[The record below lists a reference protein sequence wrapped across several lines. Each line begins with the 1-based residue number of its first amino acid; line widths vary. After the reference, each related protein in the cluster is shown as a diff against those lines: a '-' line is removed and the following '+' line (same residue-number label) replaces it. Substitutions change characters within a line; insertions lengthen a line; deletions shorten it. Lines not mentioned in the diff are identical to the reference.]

1 MKRIV
6 SCLVGV
12 LLLSACSHIEQSVPK
27 DIILDGDIVEKVV
40 FDVLPIKDGD
50 DPETK
55 ASAVPSADGKTVGFA
70 WELEDMV
77 GIYPD
82 KGSQIYFKIEDG
94 AGSSSA
100 SFDGGGWALK
110 QKASY
115 VSYYPFVADFFLSRD
130 AIPISFSGQKQ
141 VGTTPPFSGAKYVL
155 ASAPATSENGVLRFT
170 YNTLNTIINV
180 NATLPAG
187 TYTKASLTVDE
198 PLFKEEGTFSLDDME
213 IVGTK
218 FSNTL
223 EIELENVTLT
233 EEGTIPIYIMS
244 APVDLSGKDVVVRI
258 QSSEGKTYK
267 CVKNPSKEYLAGTRY
282 GLTCAMQIDQPNNLI
297 YYTSTDG
304 NIVTPYKTD
313 VFGANI
319 VSNKNVDGQGII
331 TFDGDVTSIGDG
343 AFSDCYSLA
352 SITIPNSVATIGD
365 SAFHNDTYLASITLP
380 EGITS
385 IGRYAFRGC
394 QALTS
399 MSLPES
405 VTIIGEGA
413 FELCTDLASI
423 TIPESVSTI
432 GNGVFSG
439 CISLTQFTGKFA
451 SADGY
456 LLIESHTIKAAALG
470 LEGDLILPEGVTR
483 IEEDTFRWCNTLTN
497 ITLPNSLTS
506 IGSRAFA
513 NCTSLSSITIPAG
526 VTDMGGV
533 AFMGCTSLTSIFVLP
548 MTPPDGDGMFD
559 DTNNGPIYV
568 PAESVDTYKAAEG
581 WSEYAD
587 RIQAIPKQNNVIYYT
602 SSDGRVI
609 TPYSADVFGGA
620 TLVSNEYVDG
630 QGVMTFDREV
640 TSIGNNAFYHNGYL
654 TSITIPAGVTS
665 FGEKALSGCNA
676 LTSIVVDSEN
686 TVFDSRNNCN
696 AIINTDNNKLVF
708 GCSSTIIPDSVTS
721 IGKYAFNNCTSLTSI
736 TLPEGLICIEEG
748 AFGNCSRLSYLK
760 IPSSVATI
768 GDSAFSACTDLII
781 EDIPESLTRIGR
793 YAFAWCKFIN
803 TTTYIP
809 SGVISIGEGAFY
821 GCTIFSVTFM
831 SITPPTISG
840 SIDLFCECDYLSSIY
855 VPSGSLNAYK
865 TSNGLS
871 NYADIIQAIPSVP
884 VPEAIDLGLP
894 SGLKWASFN
903 LGATK
908 PEEIGNYY
916 AWGEKETK
924 NDYSLSTYL
933 WCNGSN
939 ETLLKYCDNANYG
952 NSGFVDSKLVLEI
965 DDDVAYYTLGDGW
978 RIPTKEEYNELFANC
993 NWEWIDNYE
1002 QTGVCGISFTSKSS
1016 SNSIFIP
1023 SSGAIIDNSAQWAP
1037 SVYSWTASIATPPD
1051 NNYGP
1056 SCAFCLCYIPN
1067 STANTRPWLNYH
1079 RRYFGIPI
1087 RSVYSE

>member
-12 LLLSACSHIEQSVPK
+12 LLLSACSQIEQSVPE
-27 DIILDGDIVEKVV
+27 DNFLNGDIVEKVV

-55 ASAVPSADGKTVGFA
+55 ASAVPSADGKTVEFA
-70 WELEDMV
+70 WEENDMV

-82 KGSQIYFKIEDG
+82 KGSQIYFNIEDG
-94 AGSSSA
+94 AGTSSA
-100 SFDGGGWALK
+100 IFTGGGWALK
-110 QKASY
+110 QNSTY

-130 AIPISFSGQKQ
+130 AIPISFSGQKH

-170 YNTLNTIINV
+170 YSTLNTIINV

-198 PLFKEEGTFSLDDME
+198 PLFKEEGTFSLDDMV

-282 GLTCAMQIDQPNNLI
+282 GLTCDKMVEELVGNISFADSEVKRICVENWD
-297 YYTSTDG
+297 TDG
-304 NIVTPYKTD
+304 DGELSYSEEFQFFTGLKAILTATFSGCENLRAVIIPEGVKS
-313 VFGANI
+313 VGEMAFINCSSLSS
-319 VSNKNVDGQGII
+319 VSLPNTLERIWHQAFKNCSSLASISIPESVAKIDESAFSGCACLES
-331 TFDGDVTSIGDG
+331 VVLPEALTSISSGTFYG
-343 AFSDCYSLA
+343 CTNLSFISIPKGVSSIGGSAFSDCS
-352 SITIPNSVATIGD
+352 
-365 SAFHNDTYLASITLP
+365 
-380 EGITS
+380 
-385 IGRYAFRGC
+385 
-394 QALTS
+394 
-399 MSLPES
+399 
-405 VTIIGEGA
+405 
-413 FELCTDLASI
+413 
-423 TIPESVSTI
+423 
-432 GNGVFSG
+432 
-439 CISLTQFTGKFA
+439 
-451 SADGY
+451 
-456 LLIESHTIKAAALG
+456 
-470 LEGDLILPEGVTR
+470 
-483 IEEDTFRWCNTLTN
+483 
-497 ITLPNSLTS
+497 
-506 IGSRAFA
+506 
-513 NCTSLSSITIPAG
+513 SLSSISIPE
-526 VTDMGGV
+526 GV
-533 AFMGCTSLTSIFVLP
+533 ASISSYTFYGCTNLTSVSIPSTIKYISDYAFKDCTSLTSINLP
-548 MTPPDGDGMFD
+548 VGLIK
-559 DTNNGPIYV
+559 IYSSVFENCSDLSSIILPSSLETLGSHAFAGCSSLITINV
-568 PAESVDTYKAAEG
+568 P
-581 WSEYAD
+581 D
-587 RIQAIPKQNNVIYYT
+587 RITSLESGVFADCVGLHSLVIPEN
-602 SSDGRVI
+602 
-609 TPYSADVFGGA
+609 
-620 TLVSNEYVDG
+620 
-630 QGVMTFDREV
+630 V
-640 TSIGNNAFYHNGYL
+640 TSIGNYAFAGCRSL
-654 TSITIPAGVTS
+654 ASIIIPAGVS
-665 FGEKALSGCNA
+665 AIGMRAFWDCNS
-676 LTSIVVDSEN
+676 LISI
-686 TVFDSRNNCN
+686 
-696 AIINTDNNKLVF
+696 I
-708 GCSSTIIPDSVTS
+708 
-721 IGKYAFNNCTSLTSI
+721 
-736 TLPEGLICIEEG
+736 
-748 AFGNCSRLSYLK
+748 
-760 IPSSVATI
+760 
-768 GDSAFSACTDLII
+768 
-781 EDIPESLTRIGR
+781 IPESLTSIKQSTFAGCKGLSSIIIPASVAIIDDN
-793 YAFAWCKFIN
+793 AF
-803 TTTYIP
+803 
-809 SGVISIGEGAFY
+809 S
-821 GCTIFSVTFM
+821 GCTGLN
-831 SITPPTISG
+831 SIMVKATTPPTGTNSDRNMFSNTNDCPI
-840 SIDLFCECDYLSSIY
+840 F
-855 VPSGSLNAYK
+855 VPAESLEAYK
-865 TSNGLS
+865 SAWS
-871 NYADIIQAIPSVP
+871 YYADRIQAIPSVP

-908 PEEIGNYY
+908 PEEIGDYY

-1023 SSGAIIDNSAQWAP
+1023 SSGAIIDNSAQWAL

>member
-12 LLLSACSHIEQSVPK
+12 LLLSACSQIEQSVPE
-27 DIILDGDIVEKVV
+27 DNILNGDIVEKVV

-55 ASAVPSADGKTVGFA
+55 ASAVPSADGKTVEFA
-70 WELEDMV
+70 WEENDMV

-82 KGSQIYFKIEDG
+82 KGSQIYFNIEDG
-94 AGSSSA
+94 AGTSSA
-100 SFDGGGWALK
+100 IFTGGGWALK
-110 QKASY
+110 QNSTY

-170 YNTLNTIINV
+170 YSTLNTIINV

-282 GLTCAMQIDQPNNLI
+282 GLTCAMQIDQPNNVI

-304 NIVTPYKTD
+304 NIVTPHKTD

-319 VSNKNVDGQGII
+319 VSNDYADGQGII

-365 SAFHNDTYLASITLP
+365 SAFHNDAYLASITLP

-385 IGRYAFRGC
+385 IGRCASRGC

-405 VTIIGEGA
+405 VTIIGERA

-483 IEEDTFRWCNTLTN
+483 IEEDTFRWCKTLTN

-526 VTDMGGV
+526 VTDMGGGS
-533 AFMGCTSLTSIFVLP
+533 FMGCTSLTSIFVMP
-548 MTPPDGDGMFD
+548 ITPPDGDGMFD
-559 DTNNGPIYV
+559 DTNNCPIYVPSESVNAYKEAYTTQLGYDGWSIYADRIQAMPQPNNVIYYTSYDGKIVPPGYADAFGANIVSNEYVNGSGTITFDGEVTGVLGNAFSNRGELTSITIPESVSRIGPKAFYYCQRLTTINIPESVTYISAEAFYGCSSLKIIVIPKNVTNIDNYAFGYCSSLASITINALSPPLIEYGTAFEFTSCPIYV
-568 PAESVDTYKAAEG
+568 PAESVDVYKTMEN
-581 WSEYAD
+581 WSYYAD
-587 RIQAIPKQNNVIYYT
+587 RIQAIP
-602 SSDGRVI
+602 
-609 TPYSADVFGGA
+609 
-620 TLVSNEYVDG
+620 E
-630 QGVMTFDREV
+630 
-640 TSIGNNAFYHNGYL
+640 
-654 TSITIPAGVTS
+654 
-665 FGEKALSGCNA
+665 
-676 LTSIVVDSEN
+676 
-686 TVFDSRNNCN
+686 
-696 AIINTDNNKLVF
+696 
-708 GCSSTIIPDSVTS
+708 
-721 IGKYAFNNCTSLTSI
+721 
-736 TLPEGLICIEEG
+736 
-748 AFGNCSRLSYLK
+748 
-760 IPSSVATI
+760 
-768 GDSAFSACTDLII
+768 
-781 EDIPESLTRIGR
+781 
-793 YAFAWCKFIN
+793 
-803 TTTYIP
+803 
-809 SGVISIGEGAFY
+809 
-821 GCTIFSVTFM
+821 
-831 SITPPTISG
+831 
-840 SIDLFCECDYLSSIY
+840 
-855 VPSGSLNAYK
+855 
-865 TSNGLS
+865 
-871 NYADIIQAIPSVP
+871 
-884 VPEAIDLGLP
+884 
-894 SGLKWASFN
+894 
-903 LGATK
+903 
-908 PEEIGNYY
+908 
-916 AWGEKETK
+916 
-924 NDYSLSTYL
+924 
-933 WCNGSN
+933 
-939 ETLLKYCDNANYG
+939 
-952 NSGFVDSKLVLEI
+952 
-965 DDDVAYYTLGDGW
+965 
-978 RIPTKEEYNELFANC
+978 
-993 NWEWIDNYE
+993 
-1002 QTGVCGISFTSKSS
+1002 
-1016 SNSIFIP
+1016 
-1023 SSGAIIDNSAQWAP
+1023 
-1037 SVYSWTASIATPPD
+1037 
-1051 NNYGP
+1051 
-1056 SCAFCLCYIPN
+1056 
-1067 STANTRPWLNYH
+1067 
-1079 RRYFGIPI
+1079 
-1087 RSVYSE
+1087 

>member
-170 YNTLNTIINV
+170 YNTLNTIVNV

-581 WSEYAD
+581 WSDYADRIQAVPQPNNVIYYTSTDGNIVTPYKTDVFGANIISNEYVGEQGIITFDSNISSIGSQAFYGIVNLASISIPESVTSIGSEAFMHCPNLTSATIPGSVTNIGNSAFYYCTSLVNITIPESLTTIGDRVFCFCSSLTSVTIPEGVTSLEDYAFCNCTSLTSISIPNSVISIGESAFYDCPMLLSIDLPDSLLSIGATAFTGCTSLTSITIPESVTSIGRGAFIRCSSLVSFHGKFASSDGLFIIDSGNLLAVAMGALDESLDIPQGVTSIADYAIQGCSSLTSITIPEGVTSIGVGAFNGCSITTITIPSTVTSIGDHAFYSCFQLRNLTVLPQTPPSGGNEMFNFYQLYFIYVPMNSVVAYRSAQYWSDYAD
-587 RIQAIPKQNNVIYYT
+587 RIQAIP
-602 SSDGRVI
+602 
-609 TPYSADVFGGA
+609 
-620 TLVSNEYVDG
+620 E
-630 QGVMTFDREV
+630 
-640 TSIGNNAFYHNGYL
+640 
-654 TSITIPAGVTS
+654 
-665 FGEKALSGCNA
+665 
-676 LTSIVVDSEN
+676 
-686 TVFDSRNNCN
+686 
-696 AIINTDNNKLVF
+696 
-708 GCSSTIIPDSVTS
+708 
-721 IGKYAFNNCTSLTSI
+721 
-736 TLPEGLICIEEG
+736 
-748 AFGNCSRLSYLK
+748 
-760 IPSSVATI
+760 
-768 GDSAFSACTDLII
+768 
-781 EDIPESLTRIGR
+781 
-793 YAFAWCKFIN
+793 
-803 TTTYIP
+803 
-809 SGVISIGEGAFY
+809 
-821 GCTIFSVTFM
+821 
-831 SITPPTISG
+831 
-840 SIDLFCECDYLSSIY
+840 
-855 VPSGSLNAYK
+855 
-865 TSNGLS
+865 
-871 NYADIIQAIPSVP
+871 
-884 VPEAIDLGLP
+884 
-894 SGLKWASFN
+894 
-903 LGATK
+903 
-908 PEEIGNYY
+908 
-916 AWGEKETK
+916 
-924 NDYSLSTYL
+924 
-933 WCNGSN
+933 
-939 ETLLKYCDNANYG
+939 
-952 NSGFVDSKLVLEI
+952 
-965 DDDVAYYTLGDGW
+965 
-978 RIPTKEEYNELFANC
+978 
-993 NWEWIDNYE
+993 
-1002 QTGVCGISFTSKSS
+1002 
-1016 SNSIFIP
+1016 
-1023 SSGAIIDNSAQWAP
+1023 
-1037 SVYSWTASIATPPD
+1037 
-1051 NNYGP
+1051 
-1056 SCAFCLCYIPN
+1056 
-1067 STANTRPWLNYH
+1067 
-1079 RRYFGIPI
+1079 
-1087 RSVYSE
+1087 

>member
-6 SCLVGV
+6 SCLVGII
-12 LLLSACSHIEQSVPK
+12 LLSACSQIEQSVPK

-55 ASAVPSADGKTVGFA
+55 ASAVPSADGKTVEFA
-70 WELEDMV
+70 WELDDMV

-110 QKASY
+110 QNSTY

-198 PLFKEEGTFSLDDME
+198 TLFKEEGTFSLDNME
-213 IVGTK
+213 IIGTK

-223 EIELENVTLT
+223 EIELENVALT

-267 CVKNPSKEYLAGTRY
+267 CIKNPSKEYLAGTRY
-282 GLTCAMQIDQPNNLI
+282 GLTCAMQIDQPNNVI

-304 NIVTPYKTD
+304 SIVTPYKAD

-483 IEEDTFRWCNTLTN
+483 IEEDTFRWCKTLTN

-526 VTDMGGV
+526 VTDMGG
-533 AFMGCTSLTSIFVLP
+533 ASFAGCTSLTSIFVMP
-548 MTPPDGDGMFD
+548 ITPPDGDGMFD
-559 DTNNGPIYV
+559 DTNNCPIYV
-568 PAESVDTYKAAEG
+568 PSESVNAYKEAYTTQLGYDG

-587 RIQAIPKQNNVIYYT
+587 RIQAIQELN
-602 SSDGRVI
+602 GH
-609 TPYSADVFGGA
+609 A
-620 TLVSNEYVDG
+620 YVE
-630 QGVMTFDREV
+630 M
-640 TSIGNNAFYHNGYL
+640 GN
-654 TSITIPAGVTS
+654 
-665 FGEKALSGCNA
+665 
-676 LTSIVVDSEN
+676 
-686 TVFDSRNNCN
+686 
-696 AIINTDNNKLVF
+696 
-708 GCSSTIIPDSVTS
+708 
-721 IGKYAFNNCTSLTSI
+721 
-736 TLPEGLICIEEG
+736 
-748 AFGNCSRLSYLK
+748 
-760 IPSSVATI
+760 
-768 GDSAFSACTDLII
+768 
-781 EDIPESLTRIGR
+781 
-793 YAFAWCKFIN
+793 
-803 TTTYIP
+803 
-809 SGVISIGEGAFY
+809 
-821 GCTIFSVTFM
+821 
-831 SITPPTISG
+831 
-840 SIDLFCECDYLSSIY
+840 
-855 VPSGSLNAYK
+855 
-865 TSNGLS
+865 
-871 NYADIIQAIPSVP
+871 
-884 VPEAIDLGLP
+884 
-894 SGLKWASFN
+894 GLKWATMN
-903 LGATK
+903 LGASS
-908 PEEIGNYY
+908 PEDYGDYF
-916 AWGEKETK
+916 AWGETQPKDDYTSNNYLYTDNPEILPAT
-924 NDYSLSTYL
+924 NDAASVNWGSQWRTPTEEEWAALRNEDNFTWTWTSNYNGTGIAGRIVTSNIPGYEGNKIFLPASGVFADGKVNFNGKQGWYWSST
-933 WCNGSN
+933 
-939 ETLLKYCDNANYG
+939 
-952 NSGFVDSKLVLEI
+952 
-965 DDDVAYYTLGDGW
+965 
-978 RIPTKEEYNELFANC
+978 R
-993 NWEWIDNYE
+993 IDN
-1002 QTGVCGISFTSKSS
+1002 T
-1016 SNSIFIP
+1016 
-1023 SSGAIIDNSAQWAP
+1023 NSAQGVYFSSGLFDINP
-1037 SVYSWTASIATPPD
+1037 SDRYDGQPV
-1051 NNYGP
+1051 
-1056 SCAFCLCYIPN
+1056 
-1067 STANTRPWLNYH
+1067 RPV
-1079 RRYFGIPI
+1079 
-1087 RSVYSE
+1087 SD